1 MATTASMY
9 RLSTSG
15 RSSRSTLMFTKCSFI
30 NAAGELPFFGRWDI
44 WVKKGGHALGYGLLG
59 LSYFYALPPRL
70 SSGYRWW
77 MAWLLAVGVALSDE
91 FHQSFVEGRG
101 STLLDV
107 GMDSFGA
114 GLSLLLGAAFSSN
127 SDSSGPS

>member
-1 MATTASMY
+1 MRAVTKKPSPVLRWLPALVMMGVIFLAS
-9 RLSTSG
+9 STPA
-15 RSSRSTLMFTKCSFI
+15 RDI
-30 NAAGELPFFGRWDI
+30 PFFGRWDL

-77 MAWLLAVGVALSDE
+77 MAWLMAIVFALSDE

-101 STLLDV
+101 SSLIDV
-107 GMDSFGA
+107 GIDSFGA
-114 GLSLLLGAAFSSN
+114 GLSLLLGAAYSSN
-127 SDSSGPS
+127 SDSNTPS

>member
-1 MATTASMY
+1 MPLVTKPSPVLRWLPALVMMGVIFLAS
-9 RLSTSG
+9 STPA
-15 RSSRSTLMFTKCSFI
+15 RDI
-30 NAAGELPFFGRWDI
+30 PFFGRWDL

-77 MAWLLAVGVALSDE
+77 MAWLMAIVFALSDE

-101 STLLDV
+101 SSLIDV
-107 GMDSFGA
+107 GIDSFGA
-114 GLSLLLGAAFSSN
+114 GLALLGAAYSSN
-127 SDSSGPS
+127 SDTNVPS